1 MPLLTTL
8 QNIMKLPNEIDE
20 YLASRNFSENTRS
33 NYHYD
38 LVSLQAFFEDKS
50 LTTENLELYKIQIS
64 NLSPAAQRRKISS
77 ANQYLLFLYQ
87 RQKVDQYFK
96 IKQVVQKKSQTAQSY
111 HPMIK
116 EFPEFY
122 VPLTCPGQFLALLIN
137 FFLRLLNLNRFG
149 LFFLITP
156 AAAETVI
163 VIVVIGADIGTKH
176 TFVPIVFAI
185 FL

>member
-38 LVSLQAFFEDKS
+38 LVSLEAFFEDKS

-96 IKQVVQKKSQTAQSY
+96 IKQVVQKKSQNVQSY

-122 VPLTCPGQFLALLIN
+122 GPLSCPGQFLALLI
-137 FFLRLLNLNRFG
+137 LEFG
-149 LFFLITP
+149 LYPSFSG
-156 AAAETVI
+156 E
-163 VIVVIGADIGTKH
+163 
-176 TFVPIVFAI
+176 
-185 FL
+185 

>member
-96 IKQVVQKKSQTAQSY
+96 IKQVVQKNIGIASIVCGMLCQS
-111 HPMIK
+111 IGK
-116 EFPEFY
+116 NAVFIEN
-122 VPLTCPGQFLALLIN
+122 TSI
-137 FFLRLLNLNRFG
+137 FG
-149 LFFLITP
+149 KKT
-156 AAAETVI
+156 E
-163 VIVVIGADIGTKH
+163 
-176 TFVPIVFAI
+176 
-185 FL
+185 